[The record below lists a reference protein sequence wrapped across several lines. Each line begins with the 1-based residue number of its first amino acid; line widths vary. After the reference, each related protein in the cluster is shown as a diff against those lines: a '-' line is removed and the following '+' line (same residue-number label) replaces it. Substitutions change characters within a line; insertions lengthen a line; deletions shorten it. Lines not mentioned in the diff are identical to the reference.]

1 MNIFADMPTESE
13 IEDLYEKFCQIDKE
27 DKKGT
32 IDVERMAN
40 LMGIATD
47 TKEWTGDQ
55 VKKLLGIQFR
65 IHMNDPKTLT
75 RTEFKATFQN
85 TGS

>member
-55 VKKLLGIQFR
+55 VKKLLGIRFR
-65 IHMNDPKTLT
+65 IHMNDSKTLPN
-75 RTEFKATFQN
+75 RI
-85 TGS
+85 

>member
-55 VKKLLGIQFR
+55 VKKLLGIRFR
-65 IHMNDPKTLT
+65 IHMNHS
-75 RTEFKATFQN
+75 QY
-85 TGS
+85 